1 MTSSSSSIFSHYEQ
15 TIYDEYTSSI
25 QEALSSSPI
34 VETERMKKI
43 YPSFVKMCKKQYP
56 SLCKSII
63 FLNKYLQPDILSNI
77 SDLSNLSESLK
88 QYLSSDKTHFIENH
102 KKLTKNIQQTCI
114 LTILRRPVSD
124 EQIQKYTTCC
134 HPDIHNI
141 SKIDC
146 HDEIAE
152 DYEQI
157 FYELNIG
164 ILPEDLIE

>member
-1 MTSSSSSIFSHYEQ
+1 MTSSSIFSHYEQ

-63 FLNKYLQPDILSNI
+63 FLNKYLQPNILSNI

-88 QYLSSDKTHFIENH
+88 QYLSSNKTHFIENH
-102 KKLTKNIQQTCI
+102 KELTKNIQQTCI
-114 LTILRRPVSD
+114 LTIIRTPVSD
-124 EQIQKYTTCC
+124 KQIQEYTSCS
-134 HPDIHNI
+134 HPDIHSI
-141 SKIDC
+141 SII
-146 HDEIAE
+146 HSQDEIAE

-157 FYELNIG
+157 FHEINIG